1 MGRRPATCCAGVIRS
16 FTDAASPCAPVVL
29 VRNRDHRIDIMA
41 LSAGEN
47 FNRRTRFGI
56 AALCLFFAAGAGAE
70 PSHELSGQHLFRNYA
85 AELGLLNTGVQHLT
99 QDRDGFLWVG
109 THDGLYR
116 YDGYRFDAYG
126 LREGLLSTAIDALN
140 VDGAGVLWV
149 GTHAGLSRWNG
160 RSFDPVPVEQ
170 GLPGIAITSIAA
182 GADGLWVGTALGPF
196 ARDRNDRF
204 HPVAGWP
211 GGEATALWS
220 DPHSKRVWVGQWTND
235 ARVLLRQGDAWVG
248 IEGPAAHTKERID
261 VLAADA
267 SGVLWART
275 ASALWSLRPGASMF
289 DAVPTPLPLASTR
302 GFLHVGAQGD
312 LWVSSDQSL
321 MHRSGGRWT
330 VIGPKQGLPA
340 APLPVLEDRD
350 GSIWIGSYGLQ
361 RLLGR
366 GIFESYTKAE
376 GLPYDVVWSIFRDRE
391 QRLWVGTGQ
400 GVAVLTASGFKT
412 IAGTESNTVRS
423 IVQGGDGRL
432 YMAGAPGNEILI
444 YDPVQETLRR
454 RKLYPDNGAKRIF
467 RLLLDRDGILWA
479 STDGAGMFSADTHA
493 DDVHFERVELPNGTP
508 LEYISDVRQDAAGRI
523 WAAGQR
529 GLAMREHGRW
539 RRFTRADGLRH
550 DSVAYA
556 LPTSEGDLLVAYF
569 DPLGIA
575 RVRYENGVFSV
586 AGHLD
591 SNTTHSADKVFIVGR
606 DSQQRTW
613 IGGGNGID
621 LVSPAGT
628 EHFGA
633 AEGLIGVDTCAM
645 AFLAE
650 SNGDV
655 WFGTNKG
662 LVRFDTAVHSALKPL
677 APPSLKFIA
686 LRLGNRAY
694 VSSDTGLQVPNGA
707 NTFEAHFS
715 GMNFSTDGN
724 MQYRERLRGLET
736 DFHVTDSRDVRYS
749 ALPQGRYRFEV
760 SARNGRYGP
769 WGRAAAFDFTV
780 LPAWWQS
787 WWARALAALA
797 GAALLL
803 SFVRWRVRT
812 LQRRNLMLEGAIA
825 ARTGELSRANANL
838 GEANTLLQGEIGDRL
853 AAQQALQQR
862 NADLEILNEQLAGA
876 QSQLIQSEKM
886 ASVGQLAAGVAH
898 EINNPIGY
906 VKANLC
912 ALKGYM
918 NTMYAM
924 LDRYALMEQ
933 ALPPDHPDRIDLS
946 ALKASAELDYLRA
959 DAPQLLREA
968 DEGVARVQK
977 IVHDLRDFSRL
988 DEHEWQMADLHQGL
1002 DSTLS
1007 IVAHEI
1013 KYKAELVLEYGE
1025 LPSIECLPSQLNQ
1038 VFLNL
1043 LVNAAQAIHSHGRI
1057 TVRTGLDADGVWVQ
1071 VADTGQGIAPANLGR
1086 VFEPFF
1092 TTKPVGSGTGLG
1104 LSVSYGI
1111 VRTHGGTIKVASE
1124 WGAGTQFTVH
1134 LPIRRAVPTEA

>member
-1 MGRRPATCCAGVIRS
+1 MIRS
-16 FTDAASPCAPVVL
+16 A
-29 VRNRDHRIDIMA
+29 RRIFSRSVCIGIFA
-41 LSAGEN
+41 LGA
-47 FNRRTRFGI
+47 
-56 AALCLFFAAGAGAE
+56 FFAASAAADSAPE
-70 PSHELSGQHLFRNYA
+70 FSGQHMFRTYS
-85 AELGLLNTGVQHLT
+85 AELGLLNTGVEQLI
-99 QDRDGFLWVG
+99 QDKEGFLWVG

-116 YDGYRFDAYG
+116 FDGYRFDAYG
-126 LREGLLSTAIDALN
+126 LREGLPSTAINSLN
-140 VDGAGVLWV
+140 VDAKGVLWV

-160 RSFDPVPVEQ
+160 STFDPVTAAQ
-170 GLPGIAITSIAA
+170 GLPGIAIASIADA
-182 GADGLWVGTALGPF
+182 GDGLWVASALGPF
-196 ARDRNDRF
+196 VRDRNGQF

-220 DPHSKRVWVGQWTND
+220 DPHSKRVWVGQWSGD
-235 ARVLLRQGDAWVG
+235 ARVLLLNDNVWQE
-248 IEGPAAHTKERID
+248 IKGPAAHAKERID

-275 ASALWSLRPGASMF
+275 ASALWSLPPGTMTF
-289 DAVPTPLPLASTR
+289 EAVPTPLPLTSTK
-302 GFLHVGAQGD
+302 GFLHVGGQGD
-312 LWVSSDQSL
+312 VWVSSDQGL
-321 MHRSGGRWT
+321 MHRSGGRWN
-330 VIGPKQGLPA
+330 VIGPKQGLPT
-340 APLPVLEDRD
+340 APLPILEDRD

-391 QRLWVGTGQ
+391 KRLWVGTGR
-400 GVAVLTASGFKT
+400 GAALLTPSGFKT
-412 IAGTESNTVRS
+412 IKGTEGNTVRS

-432 YMAGAPGNEILI
+432 YMSGVPGNEIMI
-444 YDPVQETLRR
+444 YDPERETLRR
-454 RKLYPDNGAKRIF
+454 EELYPDNGANRIF

-493 DDVHFERVELPNGTP
+493 TSLHFERVELPNGTP

-529 GLAMREHGRW
+529 GLAMLENGRW
-539 RRFTRADGLRH
+539 RRFDSADGLRR

-575 RVRYENGVFSV
+575 RVRYENGVFTV
-586 AGHLD
+586 LEHLD
-591 SNTTHSADKVFIVGR
+591 SKSTYSADKAFIVGR

-613 IGGGNGID
+613 IGGGSGID
-621 LVSPAGT
+621 LVSSSGT

-662 LVRFDTAVHSALKPL
+662 LVRFNSAAYGALVPL
-677 APPSLKFIA
+677 APPSLNFIS
-686 LRLGNRAY
+686 LRLAANEYA
-694 VSSDTGLQVPNGA
+694 SDDANVQVAHEA
-707 NTFEAHFS
+707 NTFAAHFS
-715 GMNFSTDGN
+715 GMSFSGDGN
-724 MQYRERLRGLET
+724 LQYRVQLHGLEA
-736 DFHVTDSRDVRYS
+736 DAHITDSRDARYS
-749 ALPQGRYRFEV
+749 SLPHGQYRFEV
-760 SARNGRYGP
+760 SARNGQRGTWGP
-769 WGRAAAFDFTV
+769 SAAFAFTV

-787 WWARALAALA
+787 WWLKTLAALA

-803 SFVRWRVRT
+803 QFVRWRMRA
-812 LQRRNLMLEGAIA
+812 LKRRNRLLEGAIA
-825 ARTGELSRANANL
+825 AHTGELSRANAIL
-838 GEANTLLQGEIGDRL
+838 GATNAMLQSEIGDRL
-853 AAQQALQQR
+853 AAEQALQHR
-862 NADLEILNEQLAGA
+862 NAELETLNEQLAGA

-898 EINNPIGY
+898 EINNPMGY

-912 ALKGYM
+912 ALKRYM
-918 NTMYAM
+918 GNVYSV
-924 LDRYALMEQ
+924 LDGYALLEQ
-933 ALPPDHPDRIDLS
+933 ALPVDHPDRIDMT
-946 ALKASAELDYLRA
+946 ALKSRVELDYLRQ
-959 DAPQLLREA
+959 DVPQLLEEA

-988 DEHEWQMADLHQGL
+988 DEHEWLWADLHQGL
-1002 DSTLS
+1002 ESTLS

-1013 KYKAELVLEYGE
+1013 KYKAELVREYGE

-1043 LVNAAQAIHSHGRI
+1043 LVNAAQAIDGRGRI
-1057 TVRTGLDADGVWVQ
+1057 TIRTGVDADGVWVQ
-1071 VADTGQGIAPANLGR
+1071 VADTGQGIAAAHLGR

-1111 VRTHGGTIKVASE
+1111 VRTHGGTIEVASE
-1124 WGAGTQFTVH
+1124 WGVGTQFTVH
-1134 LPIRRAVPTEA
+1134 LPIRRRIQEAGHPV